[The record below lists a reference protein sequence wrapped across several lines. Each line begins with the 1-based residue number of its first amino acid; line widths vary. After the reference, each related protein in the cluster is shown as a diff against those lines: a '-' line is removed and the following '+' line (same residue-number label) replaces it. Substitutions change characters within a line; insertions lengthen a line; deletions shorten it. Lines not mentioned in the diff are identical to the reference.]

1 MKIER
6 NLKELK
12 YDVYKIGET
21 SEVLK
26 MLTRTMTAME
36 KNICL
41 LIFFGGMLIAYIIT
55 LIINKKMSNRFKI
68 IYFKTSLVLGCICIF
83 ISLIIY
89 LYIWFAYNIDSAKE
103 NLLHFIFFAIGGAIS
118 SFGCCMSIFGTF
130 QKAKPQRFQLK
141 QDNYEE
147 YSNYLAQRVK
157 EFGYELNYELEK
169 IKFYKKEIKRKI
181 YFIIDVKV
189 EELTEDVFNELYNNK
204 IFPNIEEE
212 FEKMKNKGNVLNVI
226 MIISVDRIT
235 PFFYKYIESEDL
247 DKRFYKYPVGISFG
261 SNQIYLNGEEPIG
274 YNPCKKLKQELET
287 IMEIKENR
295 I

>member
-1 MKIER
+1 MLREMTE
-6 NLKELK
+6 KESTLLFLLF
-12 YDVYKIGET
+12 IG
-21 SEVLK
+21 S
-26 MLTRTMTAME
+26 
-36 KNICL
+36 ICISI
-41 LIFFGGMLIAYIIT
+41 LITKFL
-55 LIINKKMSNRFKI
+55 NNKMSNKVKVLYMKI
-68 IYFKTSLVLGCICIF
+68 LVSIGIVI
-83 ISLIIY
+83 IGTGGIIY
-89 LYIWFAYNIDSAKE
+89 LFLRWFYNREVADR
-103 NLLHFIFFAIGGAIS
+103 NLWGTMFGILGLSIS
-118 SFGCCMSIFGTF
+118 SFGCSMSIFGTF
-130 QKAKPQRFQLK
+130 QKAKPQRYQLK

-212 FEKMKNKGNVLNVI
+212 FEKMKNKGNILNVI

-261 SNQIYLNGEEPIG
+261 SNQIYINGEEPIG
-274 YNPCKKLKQELET
+274 YNPCKKLKQELEI
-287 IMEIKENR
+287 IMEIKENKSSD
-295 I
+295 

>member
-1 MKIER
+1 MLREMTE
-6 NLKELK
+6 KESGFLLLSWG
-12 YDVYKIGET
+12 IG
-21 SEVLK
+21 
-26 MLTRTMTAME
+26 
-36 KNICL
+36 L
-41 LIFFGGMLIAYIIT
+41 LIAIILT
-55 LIINKKMSNRFKI
+55 KVLDKKTTNNFKI
-68 IYFKTSLVLGCICIF
+68 IYSKISLGTGMILTVVLLVLYVYLWIKNGINYAKSNLVVMIIL
-83 ISLIIY
+83 ISVLVT
-89 LYIWFAYNIDSAKE
+89 
-103 NLLHFIFFAIGGAIS
+103 S
-118 SFGCCMSIFGTF
+118 SFGILMIIFGTF

-141 QDNYEE
+141 QNDYEE
-147 YSNYLAQRVK
+147 YSNYLAKRVK
-157 EFGYELNYELEK
+157 EFDYELNYELEK

-261 SNQIYLNGEEPIG
+261 SNQIYINGEEPIG
-274 YNPCKKLKQELET
+274 YNPCKRLKQEFET
-287 IMEIKENR
+287 ITEIKENKSSD
-295 I
+295 